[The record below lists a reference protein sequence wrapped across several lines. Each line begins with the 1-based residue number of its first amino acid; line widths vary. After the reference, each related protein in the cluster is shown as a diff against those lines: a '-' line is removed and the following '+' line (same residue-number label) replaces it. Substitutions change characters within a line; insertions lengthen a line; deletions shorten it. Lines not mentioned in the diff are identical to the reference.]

1 MLRGVEMT
9 TGKRIKDLRKKKG
22 LTQTE
27 LGEMLGLNYG
37 AISALE
43 NDRNSIGDHLIDLCK
58 IFQVSADY
66 IINGR
71 EESGLI
77 SEDEQEVLELYR
89 NDPKLRESLQA
100 IIDLKKKVISLIRL
114 ELINGRWQKAA

>member
-1 MLRGVEMT
+1 MT
-9 TGKRIKDLRKKKG
+9 QGKRIKELRKNKG

-37 AISALE
+37 AISAME
-43 NDRNSIGDHLIDLCK
+43 NDRHGTGEHLKELCR
-58 IFQVSADY
+58 IFEVSADY